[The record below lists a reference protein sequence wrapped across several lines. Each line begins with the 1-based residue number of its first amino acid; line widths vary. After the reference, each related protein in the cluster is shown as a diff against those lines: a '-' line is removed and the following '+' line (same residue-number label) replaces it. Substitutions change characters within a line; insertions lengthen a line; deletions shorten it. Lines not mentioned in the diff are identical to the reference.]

1 MDVIFAIL
9 QILGSLGIFIYGM
22 KLMSEGIQNAA
33 GDKLRSILSGM
44 TKNKYLGI
52 LTGFFITTLVQS
64 SSATTVMV
72 VSFVNAG
79 LLTLT
84 ESLGVIMG
92 ANIGTTVT
100 LWIIAVLGK
109 FPMTKFAIAL
119 IGLSF
124 PFIFSKK
131 DKVKYIAEFI
141 LGFGILFIGLDFL
154 KGSVPDI
161 RSNPEMLSF
170 VQNFTDLSIPYASII
185 LFVIFGSILTLVVQ
199 SSSAAT
205 AITLTLLIQGW
216 IPFELACAMI
226 LGENIGTTVTANIAA
241 AIGNVHAKRAARF
254 HFIFNVLGV
263 VWILILF
270 IPYTSIIHGMLD
282 SALFSSMADFL
293 GKNNERIGLAIFH
306 TSFNIINVLMLMWFS
321 SQIASWVIK
330 IVPSVTDDD
339 EEFKLQHISTGL
351 MSTPE
356 LSLMEARKEIRQFA
370 KLVEKMSSNV
380 YDLFFEKQKKVGK
393 LIDKIKDR
401 EDITDRM
408 DLELNDFLAKVSE
421 SDISKNTSNEIKQLL
436 SMSGDMERIAD
447 IYFEITKNFERLKR
461 EEVELPANAK
471 EEIKEIM
478 LLVIKAISFMR
489 TNLNEE
495 KQDIQIKEIIS
506 IEKEIN
512 AKRKEVFTNHFLRL
526 EKGIYTPKQGVLFI
540 DFVNRCERIGDHIMN
555 VHEAILG
562 VSDLYAEVEKN

>member
-270 IPYTSIIHGMLD
+270 IPYTNIIHGMLD

-293 GKNNERIGLAIFH
+293 GNNNERIGLAIFH

-421 SDISKNTSNEIKQLL
+421 TDITKSTSNEIKQML
-436 SMSGDMERIAD
+436 SMSSDLERIGD

-471 EEIKEIM
+471 EEIKDFKNSLDE
-478 LLVIKAISFMR
+478 LKETYQDLESVFFYLPEFSGFTETTKQLSLV
-489 TNLNEE
+489 
-495 KQDIQIKEIIS
+495 
-506 IEKEIN
+506 
-512 AKRKEVFTNHFLRL
+512 
-526 EKGIYTPKQGVLFI
+526 
-540 DFVNRCERIGDHIMN
+540 
-555 VHEAILG
+555 
-562 VSDLYAEVEKN
+562 

>member
-1 MDVIFAIL
+1 MDIVFSIL

-22 KLMSEGIQNAA
+22 KLMSEGIQSAA
-33 GDKLRSILSGM
+33 GDKLRNILSGM

-52 LTGFFITTLVQS
+52 FTGFFITTLVQS

-119 IGLSF
+119 IGISF

-131 DKVKYIAEFI
+131 DKIKYIAEFI

-154 KGSVPDI
+154 KDSVPDI

-185 LFVIFGSILTLVVQ
+185 LFVLFGSILTLVVQ

-254 HFIFNVLGV
+254 HFVFNFLGV
-263 VWILILF
+263 LWILILF
-270 IPYTSIIHGMLD
+270 VPYTGFIYGMLD
-282 SALFSSMADFL
+282 SAFFTSMANEL
-293 GKNNERIGLAIFH
+293 GENNERIGLAIFH
-306 TSFNIINVLMLMWFS
+306 TTFNIINVLILMWFS
-321 SQIASWVIK
+321 SQIANWVTK
-330 IVPSVTDDD
+330 MVPSVTDDD

-351 MSTPE
+351 LSTPE
-356 LSLMEARKEIRQFA
+356 LSLIEARKEIKQFA
-370 KLVEKMSSNV
+370 KLVDKMSSNV
-380 YDLFFEKQKKVGK
+380 YDLFYEKQKKVDK
-393 LIDKIKDR
+393 LIEKIKDR

-421 SDISKNTSNEIKQLL
+421 SDISNNTSNEIKQML
-436 SMSGDMERIAD
+436 SMSSDLERIGD

-461 EEVELPANAK
+461 EEVELPLNAK
-471 EEIKEIM
+471 EELKEMM
-478 LLVIKAISFMR
+478 LLVIEAISYMR
-489 TNLNEE
+489 HNLNE
-495 KQDIQIKEIIS
+495 DKEAIS
-506 IEKEIN
+506 IEKIIATERSIN
-512 AKRKEVFTNHFLRL
+512 AKRKEVFTNHFSRL

-540 DFVNRCERIGDHIMN
+540 DFVNRCERIGDHVMN

-562 VSDLYAEVEKN
+562 VSDLYAQIKE